1 MFIHLKTMIE
11 LSAYSMSG
19 FLKRE
24 MQELLSLVRES
35 LGSLRSGRESQ
46 DIAHKNTSISNQS
59 NHVKWNKISAT
70 DNVER
75 QGDRKRS
82 DREEKEWIN

>member
-11 LSAYSMSG
+11 PSAYSMLG

-24 MQELLSLVRES
+24 MQKLLSLVRES
-35 LGSLRSGRESQ
+35 LGSSRSGRESQ
-46 DIAHKNTSISNQS
+46 DIAHENTLISYQS
-59 NHVKWNKISAT
+59 NHVTWNKISAI

-75 QGDRKRS
+75 
-82 DREEKEWIN
+82 